1 MYVMV
6 GFDPSALEGIADGS
20 EFCMQ
25 LLNEEGVFVLPGGC
39 FGAPDFFR
47 VVFSGPQVAN
57 GPDGAVADVID
68 GADESYGAE

>member
-1 MYVMV
+1 
-6 GFDPSALEGIADGS
+6 
-20 EFCMQ
+20 MQ

-68 GADESYGAE
+68 GADESYGAY